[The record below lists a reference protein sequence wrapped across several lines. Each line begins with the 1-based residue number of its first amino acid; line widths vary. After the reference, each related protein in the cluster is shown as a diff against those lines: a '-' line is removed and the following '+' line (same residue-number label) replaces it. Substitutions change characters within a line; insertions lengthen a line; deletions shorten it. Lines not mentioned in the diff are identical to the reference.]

1 MTTAK
6 TALHTSNEC
15 DMYAHVSPYDMT
27 GDWEWI
33 GKLSP
38 ASIHVFIMFFRTTK
52 RYRTNTVVTTQM
64 EYLIHLLDSLAMT

>member
-1 MTTAK
+1 MRKRQFSSSRFQSKKISGVNGMTTAK

-33 GKLSP
+33 S
-38 ASIHVFIMFFRTTK
+38 
-52 RYRTNTVVTTQM
+52 
-64 EYLIHLLDSLAMT
+64 EYCCV